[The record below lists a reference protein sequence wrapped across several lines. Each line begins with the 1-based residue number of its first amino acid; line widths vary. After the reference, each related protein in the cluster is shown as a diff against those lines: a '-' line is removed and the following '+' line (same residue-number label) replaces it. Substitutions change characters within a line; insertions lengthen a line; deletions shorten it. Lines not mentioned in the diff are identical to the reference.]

1 MKLRQMGAAAL
12 LLAGTIAGTNAVG
25 ASDWPEWR
33 GPSRD
38 GRSAETNLPA
48 SWSPEGDNLAWRIP
62 IGSRSAPV
70 AFGDRLYVL
79 TATPGDVS
87 ATQERLVAIDAE
99 SGKVV
104 WERRFSIYLSDVPQN
119 RVAWASPAVDPE
131 TGNIYVFTVA

>member
-1 MKLRQMGAAAL
+1 MYPAIFQRVLRRSALTVLVAVSAITVSAA
-12 LLAGTIAGTNAVG
+12 
-25 ASDWPEWR
+25 DWPEWR

-48 SWSPEGDNLAWRIP
+48 SWSPKGDNLAWRIP

-79 TATPGDVS
+79 TITSGDVS

-104 WERRFSIYLSDVPQN
+104 WERRFSIYLSDVPQH
-119 RVAWASPAVDPE
+119 R
-131 TGNIYVFTVA
+131 